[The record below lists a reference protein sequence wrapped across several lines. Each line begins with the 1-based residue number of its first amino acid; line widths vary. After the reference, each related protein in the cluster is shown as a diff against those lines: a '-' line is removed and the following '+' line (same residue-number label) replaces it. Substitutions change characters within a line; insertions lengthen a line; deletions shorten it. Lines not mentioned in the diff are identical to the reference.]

1 MKKNKSNYYD
11 DTYESKWNT
20 CGDEGAYL
28 TSVVRD
34 VIVKQGV
41 ISLYPDGPD
50 KREAEEA
57 CEDAR
62 HQLLVAIGGYDLAL
76 KELRDYYNEHHD
88 QLDRCVA
95 WRPSRLET
103 SHRLIEKAYNIF
115 HKGN

>member
-11 DTYESKWNT
+11 DTYESKWNACT
-20 CGDEGAYL
+20 DEGAYL
-28 TSVVRD
+28 ESVVRD
-34 VIVKQGV
+34 VIVKQSV

-95 WRPSRLET
+95 WRPSWLKT
-103 SHRLIEKAYNIF
+103 SHALIEKAYIDF

>member
-1 MKKNKSNYYD
+1 M
-11 DTYESKWNT
+11 
-20 CGDEGAYL
+20 
-28 TSVVRD
+28 
-34 VIVKQGV
+34 
-41 ISLYPDGPD
+41 SLYKAMPATVFPAT
-50 KREAEEA
+50 EAEAAAVFDVADAAFAVVVTALEEA

-76 KELRDYYNEHHD
+76 KEVRDYYNEHHD

-103 SHRLIEKAYNIF
+103 SHRLIEKAYNVF